1 MSIRNKIKSEKKV
14 MKIQLRDR
22 LLTALGFIGM
32 AGFLY
37 LYAVKLF
44 GQHGKPPT
52 SVLLEDIVGRNGLI
66 VVNIAILACFL
77 ALLPYRVPGK
87 ESHWKSKGAFAGF
100 LIALFTEM
108 FGLPLVIFIFSPFFD
123 YPFILP
129 FSRKILGG
137 FGMIAG
143 TWITLA
149 GILLVFLGWR
159 KIHKAEGLVTDG
171 VYGYIRHPQYV
182 GLFLIMFGWLI
193 HWPTLLTLILFP
205 ILIGVYYWL
214 ALKEEKGLE
223 EVFGTE
229 YERYKARTPRF
240 FPRLMRRTH
249 SEVSS

>member
-1 MSIRNKIKSEKKV
+1 MGEKLMKTEFRNG
-14 MKIQLRDR
+14 
-22 LLTALGFIGM
+22 LLTGLGFLGI

-44 GQHGKPPT
+44 GQHGKPAT
-52 SVLLEDIVGRNGLI
+52 SVLIEHVVGRNGLI
-66 VVNIAILACFL
+66 VVNILILACFL

-87 ESHWKSKGAFAGF
+87 ESHWKSKGAFVGF

-108 FGLPLVIFIFSPFFD
+108 FGLPLVIFVFSPFFD

-129 FSRKILGG
+129 FSRRLLGS

-149 GILLVFLGWR
+149 GILLVILGWR

-171 VYGYIRHPQYV
+171 MYRYIRHPQYV

-205 ILIGVYYWL
+205 FLMGVYYWL
-214 ALKEEKGLE
+214 AMKEEKGLE
-223 EVFGTE
+223 QAFGAE
-229 YERYKARTPRF
+229 YERYKAHTPRF
-240 FPRLMRRTH
+240 FPRLAGKRDTRIP
-249 SEVSS
+249 SP

>member
-1 MSIRNKIKSEKKV
+1 MEAKS
-14 MKIQLRDR
+14 RDR
-22 LLTALGFIGM
+22 ILTVLGFLGIG
-32 AGFLY
+32 GFLF

-52 SVLLEDIVGRNGLI
+52 SVLLEGFVGRNGLI
-66 VVNIAILACFL
+66 AVNILILACFL
-77 ALLPYRVPGK
+77 ALLPYRVPSK
-87 ESHWKSKGAFAGF
+87 EKHWKSKGAFVGF

-108 FGLPLVIFIFSPFFD
+108 FGLPLVIYIFTPFFN

-159 KIHKAEGLVTDG
+159 KIHRAEGLVTNG

-182 GLFLIMFGWLI
+182 GLFLIMFGWLV

-205 ILIGVYYWL
+205 ILVGVYYWL
-214 ALKEEKGLE
+214 AVKEEKGLE
-223 EVFGTE
+223 KLFGTE
-229 YERYKARTPRF
+229 YERYKAHTPRF
-240 FPRLMRRTH
+240 FPHLKRRRY
-249 SEVSS
+249 SEAPS

>member
-1 MSIRNKIKSEKKV
+1 VIKIENDA
-14 MKIQLRDR
+14 MKAKLRDR
-22 LLTALGFIGM
+22 ILMALGFFGIG
-32 AGFLY
+32 GFLF

-52 SVLLEDIVGRNGLI
+52 SMLLEDLVGRNGLI
-66 VVNIAILACFL
+66 VVNILVLACFL

-87 ESHWKSKGAFAGF
+87 ESHWKSKGAFVGF

-149 GILLVFLGWR
+149 GILLVLLGWR
-159 KIHKAEGLVTDG
+159 KIHKAEGLVTNG

-193 HWPTLLTLILFP
+193 HWPTVLTLILFP
-205 ILIGVYYWL
+205 ILVCVYYWL
-214 ALKEEKGLE
+214 AIKEEKGLD

-229 YERYKARTPRF
+229 YEKYKVRTPLF
-240 FPRLMRRTH
+240 FPLLTRRKS
-249 SEVSS
+249 SEVAS

>member
-1 MSIRNKIKSEKKV
+1 M
-14 MKIQLRDR
+14 
-22 LLTALGFIGM
+22 
-32 AGFLY
+32 
-37 LYAVKLF
+37 
-44 GQHGKPPT
+44 
-52 SVLLEDIVGRNGLI
+52 
-66 VVNIAILACFL
+66 LACFL

-87 ESHWKSKGAFAGF
+87 ESHWKSKGAFVGF
-100 LIALFTEM
+100 LTALFAEM

-143 TWITLA
+143 TWVTLA
-149 GILLVFLGWR
+149 GIVLVFLGWR

-171 VYGYIRHPQYV
+171 VYKYIRHPQYV
-182 GLFLIMFGWLI
+182 GLFLIMSGWLI

-205 ILIGVYYWL
+205 ILVGVYYGL
-214 ALKEEKGLE
+214 ATKEEKGLE

-240 FPRLMRRTH
+240 FPRLTRRKQGVVP
-249 SEVSS
+249 S

>member
-1 MSIRNKIKSEKKV
+1 
-14 MKIQLRDR
+14 MKAKLKDR
-22 LLTALGFIGM
+22 ILMALGFFGIG
-32 AGFLY
+32 GFLF

-66 VVNIAILACFL
+66 VANILILACFL
-77 ALLPYRVPGK
+77 ALLPYRVTGK
-87 ESHWKSKGAFAGF
+87 ESHWKSQGAFVGF

-108 FGLPLVIFIFSPFFD
+108 FGLPLVIYIFSPFFD

-129 FSRKILGG
+129 FSRKLLGS
-137 FGMIAG
+137 FGMVVG

-149 GILLVFLGWR
+149 GIVLVFLGWQR
-159 KIHKAEGLVTDG
+159 IHKAEGLVTDG
-171 VYGYIRHPQYV
+171 LYGYIRHPQYV

-214 ALKEEKGLE
+214 AMKEEKGLE
-223 EVFGTE
+223 EVFGNE
-229 YERYKARTPRF
+229 YEKYKARTPPF
-240 FPRLMRRTH
+240 FPRLAARSDARIP
-249 SEVSS
+249 SP